1 MQPVSV
7 SAVNL
12 LGVCVRVEGTL
23 DLAEHRRRQAA
34 GLSAV
39 TDPELLGR
47 LLEVPVGQ
55 PVADPVFW
63 AETAGQ
69 PDGIVVRGEDGYTV
83 TRWLRPALVIGRV
96 IVTARP
102 GGEIR
107 AVQRAS
113 LFAGFT
119 ARWVQL
125 AAEPRAAVELEAKLC
140 GVGLLD
146 AAGGVVLEGEPPAA
160 LADGWDWLLQEKAY
174 GRWLTEWA
182 LQRAPGSRAQATAS
196 ARAK

>member
-23 DLAEHRRRQAA
+23 DPAEHRRRQGA

-39 TDPELLGR
+39 TDSELLGR

-69 PDGIVVRGEDGYTV
+69 PAGIVVRGDDGYTV
-83 TRWLRPALVIGRV
+83 TRRLRTALVIDRV
-96 IVTARP
+96 IVAALR
-102 GGEIR
+102 GGENR
-107 AVQRAS
+107 AIQQAS

-119 ARWVQL
+119 ARWVQA
-125 AAEPRAAVELEAKLC
+125 AAEPRAAVVLEAKLC

-146 AAGGVVLEGEPPAA
+146 AAGSVVLAGEPPDAH
-160 LADGWDWLLQEKAY
+160 ADGWAWLLQEKAY

-182 LQRAPGSRAQATAS
+182 PQRAPGSRAQATAS
-196 ARAK
+196 ARTR